1 MDALVKDTPNF
12 RPQWPA
18 SVLAKA
24 ANIRLIALDV
34 DGIMS
39 DGKIYF
45 SASGDEL
52 KAFNILDG
60 LGLKQLMAAGITV
73 AVITGRRSPL
83 TEKRMTDLGI
93 PHLLQGRKDKRT
105 ALLEIVDLLDIPAS
119 DIAYMGDDLPD
130 LPALRYA
137 GLGITVPNGYWLLQ
151 EHADYCTRSR
161 GGDGAVREAC
171 DLILASQGKL
181 DTALAP
187 YLETYLKPARDAESA
202 P

>member
-1 MDALVKDTPNF
+1 
-12 RPQWPA
+12 
-18 SVLAKA
+18 
-24 ANIRLIALDV
+24 
-34 DGIMS
+34 
-39 DGKIYF
+39 
-45 SASGDEL
+45 
-52 KAFNILDG
+52 FNILDG

-73 AVITGRRSPL
+73 AVITGRRSAL

-93 PHLLQGRKDKRT
+93 PHLLQGREDKLT
-105 ALLEIVDLLDIPAS
+105 ALLEIVDLLNLPAS

-137 GLGITVPNGYWLLQ
+137 GLGITVPNSYWLIK
-151 EHADYCTRSR
+151 EHADYCTRSC

-171 DLILASQGKL
+171 DLILAAQGKL

-187 YLETYLKPARDAESA
+187 YLETSRDAENA

>member
-1 MDALVKDTPNF
+1 MDTLAKDTPDF

-18 SVLAKA
+18 SVRAKA
-24 ANIRLIALDV
+24 ANIRLMALDV

-39 DGKIYF
+39 DGRIYF

-93 PHLLQGRKDKRT
+93 PHLLQGREDKRT
-105 ALLEIVDLLDIPAS
+105 ALLEMVDLLGIPAS
-119 DIAYMGDDLPD
+119 DVAYMGDDLPD

-137 GLGITVPNGYWLLQ
+137 GLSITVPNGYWLLQ

-187 YLETYLKPARDAESA
+187 YLEACLKLARDAEST

>member
-1 MDALVKDTPNF
+1 MDTPVVDAPDC

-39 DGKIYF
+39 DGKVYF

-93 PHLLQGRKDKRT
+93 PHLLQGREDKRT
-105 ALLEIVDLLDIPAS
+105 ALLEIVDLLGIPAS

-137 GLGITVPNGYWLLQ
+137 GLGITVPNSYWLLQ

-161 GGDGAVREAC
+161 GGDGAVRDAC

-187 YLETYLKPARDAESA
+187 YLEPYLKPARGAERA

>member
-1 MDALVKDTPNF
+1 MDTLAKNTPNF

-18 SVLAKA
+18 SVRAKA
-24 ANIRLIALDV
+24 ANIRLMALDV

-93 PHLLQGRKDKRT
+93 PHLLQGREDKRT
-105 ALLEIVDLLDIPAS
+105 ALLEIVDLLGIPAS
-119 DIAYMGDDLPD
+119 DVAYMGDDLPD

-161 GGDGAVREAC
+161 GGDGAVREVC

-181 DTALAP
+181 DTALTP
-187 YLETYLKPARDAESA
+187 YLGTYVKPARDAEST

>member
-1 MDALVKDTPNF
+1 MATPDF
-12 RPQWPA
+12 RARW
-18 SVLAKA
+18 SKEVLAKA
-24 ANIRLIALDV
+24 ARIRLIALDV

-60 LGLKQLMAAGITV
+60 LGLKQLMAAGIAV
-73 AVITGRRSPL
+73 AVITGRCSPL

-93 PHLLQGRKDKRT
+93 PHLLQGREDKRT
-105 ALLEIVDLLDIPAS
+105 ALLEIVDQMGIPAT

-137 GLGITVPNGYWLLQ
+137 GLGITVPNAYWLVR
-151 EHADYCTRSR
+151 EHADYCTLSV
-161 GGDGAVREAC
+161 GGAGAVREAC
-171 DLILASQGKL
+171 DLILSAQNKL
-181 DTALAP
+181 DQALAP
-187 YLETYLKPARDAESA
+187 YLLTTTDASN
-202 P
+202 PL

>member
-1 MDALVKDTPNF
+1 MVNPVSDGPNS

-18 SVLAKA
+18 GVLAKA
-24 ANIRLIALDV
+24 AKIRLIALDV

-39 DGKIYF
+39 DGKVYF

-73 AVITGRRSPL
+73 AVITGRRSSL

-93 PHLLQGRKDKRT
+93 PHLLQGREDKLT
-105 ALLEIVDLLDIPAS
+105 ALLEIVDLLGIPAT

-137 GLGITVPNGYWLLQ
+137 SLGITVPNGYWLLQ
-151 EHADYCTRSR
+151 EHADVCTRSR

-171 DLILASQGKL
+171 DLILTAQGKL
-181 DTALAP
+181 DAALAP
-187 YLETYLKPARDAESA
+187 YLDTDLKTASGVESRL
-202 P
+202 

>member
-1 MDALVKDTPNF
+1 MDTSIVGNTHG
-12 RPQWPA
+12 RPQWPT

-39 DGKIYF
+39 DGKVYF

-93 PHLLQGRKDKRT
+93 PHLLQGREDKRT
-105 ALLEIVDLLDIPAS
+105 ALLEIVDLLGIPAS

-151 EHADYCTRSR
+151 EHADFCQRFATPAWALLCLTVIGCYRSTPISAP
-161 GGDGAVREAC
+161 AVA
-171 DLILASQGKL
+171 AVK
-181 DTALAP
+181 AP
-187 YLETYLKPARDAESA
+187 CAKPAT
-202 P
+202 